1 MNHFELR
8 NEMAKFDLGEFFFF
22 FKSWDFIQA
31 AGQCQSNASCH
42 LNAGQ
47 VKEDMCRHGL
57 GILPLGW
64 LSLVECRF
72 MATELVFIRTEV
84 RPDSSDSRQ
93 YRCPESK

>member
-8 NEMAKFDLGEFFFF
+8 NEMAKFDLGEFFF

-47 VKEDMCRHGL
+47 VKKDMCRHAL

-72 MATELVFIRTEV
+72 MATELVFISTEV
-84 RPDSSDSRQ
+84 RPNTDLLRANKSW
-93 YRCPESK
+93 P